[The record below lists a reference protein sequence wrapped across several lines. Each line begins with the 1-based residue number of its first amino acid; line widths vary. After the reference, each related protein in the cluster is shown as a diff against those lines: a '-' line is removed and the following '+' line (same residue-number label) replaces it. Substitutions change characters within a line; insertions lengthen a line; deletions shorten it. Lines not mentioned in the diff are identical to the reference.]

1 MTKQKPGPKPYS
13 PNIFR
18 TNYTFRLNKAEREKL
33 KRDAELF
40 GFEQVSMYLRF
51 RLGLDDGQNTHDNVS
66 LKAGGD

>member
-33 KRDAELF
+33 KKDAELF
-40 GFEQVSMYLRF
+40 GFDKVSRYIRF
-51 RLGLDDGQNTHDNVS
+51 KLGMD
-66 LKAGGD
+66 